1 MKTKIMLQ
9 QENIGTSSY
18 VGDAPEDVL
27 IRIGEEWIVDKTYVC
42 TEKTYKLLPDVGEE
56 KNRYTV
62 EAVFSEKATTEPA
75 SARKVE
81 VVFTVKNDRAFPEVP
96 GTEHNPAYMFPIA
109 IGDHL
114 TDRSNQTALVLRKYY
129 RPMSGGRLT
138 IGYYL
143 G

>member
-27 IRIGEEWIVDKTYVC
+27 IRIGEEWIVDKPYVC
-42 TEKTYKLLPDVGEE
+42 TEKNYKLLSDEGEE

-62 EAVFSEKATTEPA
+62 EAVFVEKATTEPA

-81 VVFTVKNDRAFPEVP
+81 VVFTVKNDRA
-96 GTEHNPAYMFPIA
+96 
-109 IGDHL
+109 
-114 TDRSNQTALVLRKYY
+114 SRKYQ
-129 RPMSGGRLT
+129 GRNTTPRTCSPLLLAIT
-138 IGYYL
+138 
-143 G
+143 

>member
-42 TEKTYKLLPDVGEE
+42 TNKTYKLLPDVGEE

-62 EAVFSEKATTEPA
+62 
-75 SARKVE
+75 
-81 VVFTVKNDRAFPEVP
+81 
-96 GTEHNPAYMFPIA
+96 
-109 IGDHL
+109 
-114 TDRSNQTALVLRKYY
+114 
-129 RPMSGGRLT
+129 
-138 IGYYL
+138 
-143 G
+143 

>member
-27 IRIGEEWIVDKTYVC
+27 IRIGEEWIVDKPYVC
-42 TEKTYKLLPDVGEE
+42 TEKNYRLLADEGEE

-62 EAVFSEKATTEPA
+62 EAVFVEKATTEPA

-114 TDRSNQTALVLRKYY
+114 TDRSNQTASVLRKYY